1 MKITLTFPLKLIMET
16 IFFFFLIISISKE
29 IAKDDSKYKK

>member
-1 MKITLTFPLKLIMET
+1 MKITLTFPLKLTMET
-16 IFFFFLIISISKE
+16 FFFLIISIFKE